1 MEKKREMNEL
11 DMVIRVTSWLYSEP
25 SQASLM
31 ELLEKIVKH

>member
-25 SQASLM
+25 SQTSLM
-31 ELLEKIVKH
+31 ELMENIVKY